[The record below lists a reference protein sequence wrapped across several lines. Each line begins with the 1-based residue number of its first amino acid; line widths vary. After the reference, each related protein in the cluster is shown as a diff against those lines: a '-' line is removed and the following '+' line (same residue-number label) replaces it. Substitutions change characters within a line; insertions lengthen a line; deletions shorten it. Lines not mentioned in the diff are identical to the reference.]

1 MVQRPIRWCARCYIP
16 KWYSNSLR
24 FNGYNNAEAARLDSS
39 GNLLVGRTSS
49 SGVDTDGHDLFN
61 SGESYQS
68 VTSNALQF
76 INRNGTDGNLLQLY
90 KSGTHKGN

>member
-1 MVQRPIRWCARCYIP
+1 MQGAIYQNATD
-16 KWYSNSLR
+16 NSLR

-49 SGVDTDGHDLFN
+49 SGVDTDGHVLFN

-68 VTSNALQF
+68 VTSN
-76 INRNGTDGNLLQLY
+76 ICNLLTETELMVIY
-90 KSGTHKGN
+90 YSYIKVVHTKVI